1 MVLYKTLI
9 INIIM
14 KGDVL
19 MSSNKIV
26 REFTKD
32 VNDLQFKIEHRKLY
46 NTRTFLIRF
55 LIKSGMALNRS
66 FPFILSSALVLN
78 SNSYKENKVFQRD
91 VVSKPGYIQSIDMSN
106 GSHEENACANNGR
119 NMVEYSTGW
128 SINNQG
134 LYERTV
140 VSFNVN
146 KKINLKNLDD
156 ILKMTE
162 EELKELLTVSNV
174 KTITQRELSEEDK
187 MYDEDTV
194 IVTQYVKSKDVEVL
208 RQETSKENFEH
219 SMACICST
227 CLFAVWFIKIKKFL
241 IKTVIE
247 DKLEDSLTMHRYIY
261 EIELEDLENILETK
275 KDNLSLLQNELQDKG
290 RGLSRIRR
298 R

>member
-1 MVLYKTLI
+1 
-9 INIIM
+9 M

-78 SNSYKENKVFQRD
+78 SSSYKENKVFQRD

-106 GSHEENACANNGR
+106 GSHEENVCANNGR

-128 SINNQG
+128 LINNQG

-156 ILKMTE
+156 VLKMTE

-174 KTITQRELSEEDK
+174 KTITQRELSGEDK

-194 IVTQYVKSKDVEVL
+194 IVTQYVKSKDVQVL

-219 SMACICST
+219 SMAYICST
-227 CLFAVWFIKIKKFL
+227 CLFAVWFMKIKKFL

-247 DKLEDSLTMHRYIY
+247 DKLEDSLTMHRYIH
-261 EIELEDLENILETK
+261 EIELEDLKNILEIK